1 MILLPEDPFIAFAMY
16 FMKFSIASSASG
28 VSDAD
33 DFFFEDFDTDLPPD
47 DLPDDRLP
55 ELLLPDDLLP
65 DLLPDLL
72 EEPPVLAPL
81 IKSFAVSFVHV
92 PS

>member
-1 MILLPEDPFIAFAMY
+1 MY
-16 FMKFSIASSASG
+16 FTKFSIASSASG
-28 VSDAD
+28 VSDAE

-55 ELLLPDDLLP
+55 ELLLPEDLLP
-65 DLLPDLL
+65 DLLD
-72 EEPPVLAPL
+72 EPVLAPL

-92 PS
+92 PSCR

>member
-1 MILLPEDPFIAFAMY
+1 MY
-16 FMKFSIASSASG
+16 FTKFSIASSASG
-28 VSDAD
+28 VSDAE

-65 DLLPDLL
+65 DLLPDLPD
-72 EEPPVLAPL
+72 EPVLAPL

-92 PS
+92 PSCR